1 MKNRSTVQVWCRAA
15 LWAGLAV
22 VLVSGGTTANAVGH
36 CHPDERAIFSCAL
49 RNGKTVSV
57 CSSQALS
64 ADEGYLQCR
73 YGRPGRIELEYPT
86 IRNGS
91 QARFEFE
98 SHRPYQGEYENLEF
112 EKDGH
117 RYSIYRVLT
126 NESGQKNSA
135 GIRVHR
141 LSADQTSPLVDTL
154 CKAPLVPP
162 SMGLEMIVN
171 EAK

>member
-1 MKNRSTVQVWCRAA
+1 MKNRSTVQVWCLAILR
-15 LWAGLAV
+15 AGLAGAL
-22 VLVSGGTTANAVGH
+22 VLGGVTANAVGH
-36 CHPDERAIFSCAL
+36 CQSDERAIFSCAL
-49 RNGKTVSV
+49 GNGKTVSV

-64 ADEGYLQCR
+64 ADEGYLQYR
-73 YGRPGRIELEYPT
+73 YGRAGRTELEYPT
-86 IRNGS
+86 SRNGS
-91 QARFEFE
+91 RTRFEFE
-98 SHRPYQGEYENLEF
+98 GHRPYQGEYENLEF

-117 RYSIYRVLT
+117 CYSVYRVLT
-126 NESGQKNSA
+126 NEPGQKNSA

-141 LSADQTSPLVDTL
+141 LNADQTAPLVDAL